1 MQTGSEQENYVKYNT
16 DVPIN
21 AIQIVKLYKI
31 KSNYIGNPTENTD
44 QSRHIPDRC
53 FFKQD
58 LILLRYD
65 HTGYS
70 INRKGRNM

>member
-1 MQTGSEQENYVKYNT
+1 MQTGPEQENHVKYNT

-21 AIQIVKLYKI
+21 TIQIVKLYKI

-44 QSRHIPDRC
+44 QSRHMPDRC
-53 FFKQD
+53 FFKQV

-65 HTGYS
+65 QTGYL
-70 INRKGRNM
+70 INRKVPNM